1 METSSTVPAE
11 SVPGK
16 QPRRHVLISGAFGV
30 GKHVAAELI
39 GRLFGLLNNQ
49 LVAWVPSSESLHM
62 ATRIWVSFGMVE
74 SDTQPNFIL
83 CMGSLGASLDVP

>member
-1 METSSTVPAE
+1 MFVNCLTKQFTKQSDLQEKLFAPLAL
-11 SVPGK
+11 GK

-49 LVAWVPSSESLHM
+49 LVARVPSSKELQ
-62 ATRIWVSFGMVE
+62 VG
-74 SDTQPNFIL
+74 L
-83 CMGSLGASLDVP
+83 